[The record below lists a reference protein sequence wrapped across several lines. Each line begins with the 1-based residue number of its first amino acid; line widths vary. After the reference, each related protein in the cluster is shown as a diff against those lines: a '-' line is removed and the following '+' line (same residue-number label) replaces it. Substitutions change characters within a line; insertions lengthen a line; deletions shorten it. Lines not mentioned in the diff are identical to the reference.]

1 MKKINLHSGLKGL
14 FAVLCLLVFTTALYA
29 QDKGSQEPM
38 KYMSQEIENMA
49 LAKELAAYGYAN
61 ESAISLINAAQ
72 IVIDE
77 SASEAE
83 VQTTKRGGE
92 DTGGSTITLDVE
104 KLLTDAEGFADG
116 DKNLSGVIKSMR
128 ELSSASRGR
137 VDGPGYVV
145 DKVNGEEANMY
156 AVEFTGGDAAEA
168 AVVGDGSTDLDLYI
182 FDEDGNLIVL
192 DEDAGDECYVIW
204 KPRSSGVYVITILN
218 RGSSSNEFALVTN

>member
-1 MKKINLHSGLKGL
+1 M
-14 FAVLCLLVFTTALYA
+14 CLLVFTTALYA
-29 QDKGSQEPM
+29 QEKGSQQPV

-77 SASEAE
+77 SASEAKVKE
-83 VQTTKRGGE
+83 TTRGGE
-92 DTGGSTITLDVE
+92 DTGASELTLDVE
-104 KLLTDAEGFADG
+104 KLLTDAEAFADN
-116 DKNLSGVIKSMR
+116 DKNLKGVIKSMR
-128 ELSSASRGR
+128 ELTAASRGR
-137 VDGPGYVV
+137 VGGPGYVV

-182 FDEDGNLIVL
+182 FDADGNLIVM
-192 DEDAGDECYVIW
+192 DEDAGDECYVMW
-204 KPRSSGVYVITILN
+204 KPRSTGVFVITILN
-218 RGSSSNEFALVTN
+218 RGSVYNEFALVTN

>member
-1 MKKINLHSGLKGL
+1 MKKINLHSGLKGF

-128 ELSSASRGR
+128 ELSAASRGR